1 MIPQKITKKNYSMN
15 NKKRKDVITL
25 KKKNHKLGKIIE
37 DVLKLNIDGYEKKLI
52 NFSKSTDFHKKLEKN
67 EDSGIISNPLLLS
80 TSIRQVQR
88 FLPNINILLNTES
101 NFNYNPSRQEHIKFE
116 EKIKKEISFYAK
128 EEKDLR
134 EKLREAENQLINLE
148 NKIVDCK
155 IDIQALKSLSVSNTK
170 SPLRRAIAKK
180 IENDLNKEENKFIA
194 KSYAPHSPNKFN
206 SPKKLRNSSRQGV
219 SPLANS
225 EFNTRLNIKLMEEEK
240 KCKEKEKKAEL
251 NITMVINEK
260 ENEHKKLNNILE
272 ELKIVNNNKKV
283 LIDQLYKHYLSL
295 LKEGKDSRKEGL
307 AWIIMEIFYLN
318 KKILASNFP
327 RYLDNDCIHYLF
339 KMANLNIKIIQ
350 LENQVKN
357 KRDYLNTFVKNYN
370 INNYFMKYFYDDS
383 EDNPNNY
390 EYNKKQLSSLIS
402 TFSTKFNRTNI
413 INNSDQNLLR
423 EKINN
428 GKNISITE
436 ESNNSSKIKEDS
448 IFKTSKTNTNFNNNS
463 NNKEKSFDYMYK
475 NSKKRIYRINEFQSF
490 FDQNNKS
497 NNSFFKGKEALKSN
511 EYQLF
516 SNLSNELFSL
526 KQEKEKLRLS
536 EMDRI
541 FKEFQKNDYK
551 QRFQIEK
558 KTVISALIGEDN
570 LETELFKQAKREKE
584 YMYKMNKIQLF
595 QNKYQGH
602 KSFH

>member
-15 NKKRKDVITL
+15 NKKRKDVISL
-25 KKKNHKLGKIIE
+25 KKKKHKLSNIIE
-37 DVLKLNIDGYEKKLI
+37 SVLKLNIDGYEKKLI
-52 NFSKSTDFHKKLEKN
+52 SFSKSTDFHKKLEKN

-116 EKIKKEISFYAK
+116 EKIKKEISFYTK

-134 EKLREAENQLINLE
+134 EKLSEAENQLINLE

-180 IENDLNKEENKFIA
+180 LEDDLNIEENKYIA
-194 KSYAPHSPNKFN
+194 KSYSPLKVS
-206 SPKKLRNSSRQGV
+206 SPKKLRNSSRQGKV
-219 SPLANS
+219 SPIANS

-240 KCKEKEKKAEL
+240 KCKEKEKTAEL
-251 NITMVINEK
+251 NITKVTNEK
-260 ENEHKKLNNILE
+260 ENEHKKLNHILE

-318 KKILASNFP
+318 KKIVASNFP
-327 RYLDNDCIHYLF
+327 RYLDNDCIHDLF

-357 KRDYLNTFVKNYN
+357 KRNYLNNFIKNYN

-402 TFSTKFNRTNI
+402 TFSTKFNKTKI
-413 INNSDQNLLR
+413 VNNG
-423 EKINN
+423 EKDLIKEKLSI

-436 ESNNSSKIKEDS
+436 ESNNSSKLKEDS
-448 IFKTSKTNTNFNNNS
+448 IFKTSKTNTNINFNNKR
-463 NNKEKSFDYMYK
+463 NNKEESFDYLNK
-475 NSKKRIYRINEFQSF
+475 NSKKRIYRINEFQNF
-490 FDQNNKS
+490 FDQNNKE
-497 NNSFFKGKEALKSN
+497 NNSYFKGKEALKSN
-511 EYQLF
+511 EYQIF

-526 KQEKEKLRLS
+526 KQEKDRLKLS

-551 QRFQIEK
+551 QRYQVEK

-570 LETELFKQAKREKE
+570 LERELFKQAKREKE
-584 YMYKMNKIQLF
+584 YLYKMNKIQLF
-595 QNKYQGH
+595 QNKYQGY

>member
-15 NKKRKDVITL
+15 NKKRKDVISL
-25 KKKNHKLGKIIE
+25 KKKKHKLSNIIE
-37 DVLKLNIDGYEKKLI
+37 SVLKLNIDGYEKKLI
-52 NFSKSTDFHKKLEKN
+52 SFSKSTDFHKKLEKN

-116 EKIKKEISFYAK
+116 EKIKKEISFYTK

-134 EKLREAENQLINLE
+134 EKLSEAENQLINLE

-180 IENDLNKEENKFIA
+180 LEDDLNIEENKYIA
-194 KSYAPHSPNKFN
+194 KSYSPLKVS
-206 SPKKLRNSSRQGV
+206 SPKKLRNSSRQGKV
-219 SPLANS
+219 SPIANS

-240 KCKEKEKKAEL
+240 KCKEKEKTAEL
-251 NITMVINEK
+251 NITKVTNEK
-260 ENEHKKLNNILE
+260 ENEHKKLNHILE

-327 RYLDNDCIHYLF
+327 RYLDNDCVHYLF

-357 KRDYLNTFVKNYN
+357 KRNYLNNFIKNYN

-402 TFSTKFNRTNI
+402 TFSTKFNKTKI
-413 INNSDQNLLR
+413 VNNG
-423 EKINN
+423 EKDLIKEKLSI

-436 ESNNSSKIKEDS
+436 ESNNSSKLKEDS
-448 IFKTSKTNTNFNNNS
+448 IFKTSKTNTNINFNNKR
-463 NNKEKSFDYMYK
+463 NNKEESFDYLNK
-475 NSKKRIYRINEFQSF
+475 NSKKRIYRINEFQNF
-490 FDQNNKS
+490 FDQNNKE
-497 NNSFFKGKEALKSN
+497 NNSYFKGKEALKSN
-511 EYQLF
+511 EYQIF

-526 KQEKEKLRLS
+526 KQEKDRLKLS

-551 QRFQIEK
+551 QRYQVEK

-570 LETELFKQAKREKE
+570 LESELFKQAKREKE
-584 YMYKMNKIQLF
+584 YLYKMNKIQLF
-595 QNKYQGH
+595 QNKYQGY

>member
-15 NKKRKDVITL
+15 NKKRKDVISL
-25 KKKNHKLGKIIE
+25 KKKKHKLSNIIE
-37 DVLKLNIDGYEKKLI
+37 SVLKLNIDGYEKKLI
-52 NFSKSTDFHKKLEKN
+52 SFSKSTDFHKKLEKN

-80 TSIRQVQR
+80 TSISQVQR

-116 EKIKKEISFYAK
+116 EKIKKEISFYTK

-134 EKLREAENQLINLE
+134 EKLSEAENQLINLE

-180 IENDLNKEENKFIA
+180 LEDDLNIEENKYIA
-194 KSYAPHSPNKFN
+194 KSYSPLKVS
-206 SPKKLRNSSRQGV
+206 SPKKLRNSSRQGKV
-219 SPLANS
+219 SPIANS

-240 KCKEKEKKAEL
+240 KCKEKEKTAEL
-251 NITMVINEK
+251 NITKVTNEK
-260 ENEHKKLNNILE
+260 ENEHKKLNHILE

-357 KRDYLNTFVKNYN
+357 KRNYLNNFIKNYN

-402 TFSTKFNRTNI
+402 TFSTKFNKTKI
-413 INNSDQNLLR
+413 VNNG
-423 EKINN
+423 EKDLIKEKLIR

-448 IFKTSKTNTNFNNNS
+448 IFKTSKTNTNINFNNKR
-463 NNKEKSFDYMYK
+463 NNKEESFDYLNK
-475 NSKKRIYRINEFQSF
+475 NSKKRIYRINEFQNF
-490 FDQNNKS
+490 FDQNNKE
-497 NNSFFKGKEALKSN
+497 NNSYFKGKEALKSN
-511 EYQLF
+511 EYQIF

-526 KQEKEKLRLS
+526 KQEKDRLKLS

-551 QRFQIEK
+551 QRYQVEK

-570 LETELFKQAKREKE
+570 LESELFKQAKREKE
-584 YMYKMNKIQLF
+584 YLYKMNKIQLF
-595 QNKYQGH
+595 QNKYQGY

>member
-1 MIPQKITKKNYSMN
+1 MIPKITKKNYSIN
-15 NKKRKDVITL
+15 NRKRKDLISL
-25 KKKNHKLGKIIE
+25 KKKNHKLSKIIE

-67 EDSGIISNPLLLS
+67 DDSGLISNPLLLS

-88 FLPNINILLNTES
+88 FLPNINVLLNTES

-116 EKIKKEISFYAK
+116 EKIKKEISFYSN
-128 EEKDLR
+128 EEKNLR
-134 EKLREAENQLINLE
+134 EKLRELENQLINLE
-148 NKIVDCK
+148 KKIIDSK
-155 IDIQALKSLSVSNTK
+155 IDIQALKSLSVNNIK

-180 IENDLNKEENKFIA
+180 LENDFNNEENKYIN
-194 KSYAPHSPNKFN
+194 KSYSPSKFS
-206 SPKKLRNSSRQGV
+206 SPKKMRNSNKQAKM

-251 NITMVINEK
+251 NITMIINEK
-260 ENEHKKLNNILE
+260 ENEHKKLNHIIE

-327 RYLDNDCIHYLF
+327 RYLDNDCVHYLF

-357 KRDYLNTFVKNYN
+357 KREYLNNFIKNYN
-370 INNYFMKYFYDDS
+370 INNYFMKYFYDES

-402 TFSTKFNRTNI
+402 TFSTKFNKSNI
-413 INNSDQNLLR
+413 FGGSDKILIK
-423 EKINN
+423 EKINIGN
-428 GKNISITE
+428 NISITE
-436 ESNNSSKIKEDS
+436 ENNDSQKLKDDS
-448 IFKTSKTNTNFNNNS
+448 IFKTSKAKATGNFKNNTNI
-463 NNKEKSFDYMYK
+463 KEKTFDYLYK
-475 NSKKRIYRINEFQSF
+475 NSKKRIYRVNEFQNF
-490 FDQNNKS
+490 FEQNNKT
-497 NNSFFKGKEALKSN
+497 NNSYYNKNEALKSN

-526 KQEKEKLRLS
+526 KQEKDKLKLS

-551 QRFQIEK
+551 QRYQVEK

-570 LETELFKQAKREKE
+570 LETELFKQSKREKE
-584 YMYKMNKIQLF
+584 YLYKMNKIQLS
-595 QNKYQGH
+595 QNKYQGL

>member
-1 MIPQKITKKNYSMN
+1 
-15 NKKRKDVITL
+15 
-25 KKKNHKLGKIIE
+25 
-37 DVLKLNIDGYEKKLI
+37 
-52 NFSKSTDFHKKLEKN
+52 
-67 EDSGIISNPLLLS
+67 
-80 TSIRQVQR
+80 
-88 FLPNINILLNTES
+88 
-101 NFNYNPSRQEHIKFE
+101 
-116 EKIKKEISFYAK
+116 
-128 EEKDLR
+128 
-134 EKLREAENQLINLE
+134 
-148 NKIVDCK
+148 
-155 IDIQALKSLSVSNTK
+155 
-170 SPLRRAIAKK
+170 
-180 IENDLNKEENKFIA
+180 
-194 KSYAPHSPNKFN
+194 
-206 SPKKLRNSSRQGV
+206 
-219 SPLANS
+219 
-225 EFNTRLNIKLMEEEK
+225 
-240 KCKEKEKKAEL
+240 
-251 NITMVINEK
+251 
-260 ENEHKKLNNILE
+260 
-272 ELKIVNNNKKV
+272 
-283 LIDQLYKHYLSL
+283 
-295 LKEGKDSRKEGL
+295 
-307 AWIIMEIFYLN
+307 
-318 KKILASNFP
+318 
-327 RYLDNDCIHYLF
+327 
-339 KMANLNIKIIQ
+339 MANLNIKIIQ